1 MLTEMEVFVEVKLDV
16 SNLVA
21 RITEQDGKRV
31 ERVSINPAEIVIFSR
46 AYFLNSSGCT
56 AAVKTMMS
64 VSAAADRCVTS
75 MDNRR
80 RMNCPNTMTLNRET

>member
-31 ERVSINPAEIVIFSR
+31 EQVPINPAKIEFLVWRLR
-46 AYFLNSSGCT
+46 AYLT
-56 AAVKTMMS
+56 ILV
-64 VSAAADRCVTS
+64 
-75 MDNRR
+75 
-80 RMNCPNTMTLNRET
+80 